1 MFGLGDLGTGF
12 LNRHISGHT
21 VYVLEV
27 NINEKLV
34 MRELNC
40 LLSHFDTVLEDKPK
54 PEMYELSR
62 RNAF

>member
-1 MFGLGDLGTGF
+1 MHACKLKFSLGMFGLGDLGTGF

-34 MRELNC
+34 MRELN
-40 LLSHFDTVLEDKPK
+40 S
-54 PEMYELSR
+54 
-62 RNAF
+62 